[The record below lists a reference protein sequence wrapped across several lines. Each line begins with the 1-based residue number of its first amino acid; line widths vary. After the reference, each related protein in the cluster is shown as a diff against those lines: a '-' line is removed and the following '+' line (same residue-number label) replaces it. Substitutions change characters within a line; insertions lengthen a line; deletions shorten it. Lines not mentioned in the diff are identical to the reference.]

1 MCRERKDGRLN
12 ERANGSSEVAAA
24 GKGAVVLGLEPKN
37 PTGGLL
43 SSAVATP
50 RDSSVGVQKQQQ

>member
-37 PTGGLL
+37 PTGLL